1 MLAGHPDLRLGIEGH
16 TDATGDDAHNAD
28 LSVRRARSVVA
39 YLVEHGIAANRLE
52 ASGKGETAPIG
63 DNATPAGRQQ
73 NRRVVIRKL

>member
-1 MLAGHPDLRLGIEGH
+1 
-16 TDATGDDAHNAD
+16 
-28 LSVRRARSVVA
+28 VA